1 MKANEIRR
9 GTFIHYN
16 GQNIVIKSLHVQ
28 TACSRSGNTLYK
40 VKGQVLVTK
49 QKFEHAFKGDE
60 VVDVIDVT
68 RRSVQPLFREAN
80 GWVFMDVESYEQHAL
95 PDEDMSDELLFIV
108 EGMEGI
114 NALVVE
120 SRVMAIELPST
131 VNLLIE
137 ETAPALKAAS
147 SSARTKP
154 ATLSTGLVVQV
165 PEYLVA
171 GRLSRLIQKHS
182 NSCPG
187 PDRFNELVRLSFTLR
202 GQYLLYR
209 YYHRTRA
216 SSARA

>member
-1 MKANEIRR
+1 MKANEIKR

-40 VKGQVLVTK
+40 VKGQVLITK

-60 VVDVIDVT
+60 VVDVIDVA
-68 RRSVQPLFREAN
+68 RRSVQPLYREGN
-80 GWVFMDVESYEQHAL
+80 GWVFMDVESYEQHTL
-95 PDEDMSDELLFIV
+95 SDEDMADELLFIV
-108 EGMEGI
+108 EGMLGI

-120 SRVMAIELPST
+120 DQVMAIELPST

-137 ETAPALKAAS
+137 ETTPALKAAS

-165 PEYLVA
+165 PEYLLA
-171 GRLSRLIQKHS
+171 GETIKVNTESLEFISR
-182 NSCPG
+182 
-187 PDRFNELVRLSFTLR
+187 
-202 GQYLLYR
+202 
-209 YYHRTRA
+209 A
-216 SSARA
+216 